1 MHCFCQHS
9 ASKAFNVQVFYENHS
24 ELVHQHSSQLVLMV
38 AALVEDVLV
47 NLA

>member
-9 ASKAFNVQVFYENHS
+9 PSKAFHVQVFYENHP
-24 ELVHQHSSQLVLMV
+24 ELAHQHASQFVLLVV
-38 AALVEDVLV
+38 ALVEDVLV

>member
-9 ASKAFNVQVFYENHS
+9 ASKAFHVQVFYENHA
-24 ELVHQHSSQLVLMV
+24 ELAHQHASQFVLMV
-38 AALVEDVLV
+38 VALVEDVLM

>member
-9 ASKAFNVQVFYENHS
+9 TSKAFNVQVFYENHS
-24 ELVHQHSSQLVLMV
+24 KLAHQHASQFVLMV
-38 AALVEDVLV
+38 VALVEDVLV

>member
-9 ASKAFNVQVFYENHS
+9 ASKAFHVQVFYENHS
-24 ELVHQHSSQLVLMV
+24 ELAHQHATEFVLMV
-38 AALVEDVLV
+38 VALVEDVLV